1 MDEQEIHELF
11 SQLMED
17 FDSEVAGSFSLHL
30 KPQFY
35 DFGQPNMFL
44 AQWR

>member
-1 MDEQEIHELF
+1 LQEVLQALPLHDDIIL
-11 SQLMED
+11 S
-17 FDSEVAGSFSLHL
+17 HL

-35 DFGQPNMFL
+35 DFGQPDMFL

>member
-1 MDEQEIHELF
+1 MARTVRRTTTEELTLA
-11 SQLMED
+11 LMKYLTL
-17 FDSEVAGSFSLHL
+17 VLKHL